1 MTSVLDPRAW
11 RLCIAPMMQK
21 TDRHFRYLARL
32 LAPDA
37 RLYTEMLTARAILRG
52 DREALLRYDP
62 SEHPLAVQLGGSDPE
77 ELAAAARLCA
87 EVGYQEVNLNCG
99 CPSDRVQAADFGACL
114 MAKPALVADCVAAL
128 QAALPAE
135 VTVSV
140 KTRLGIDELYSYDYF
155 ASFVQRLYESGCR
168 VFHIHARKAWLSGLS
183 PRANREIPALEYA
196 WVYRLRRELP
206 AAVIVINGGIVSVEQ
221 ALTHLRQVDGVM
233 LGRAAYDNPYG
244 LAALNEALF
253 GARDTT
259 PDSRDECLLRYLHYV
274 DAELARGTDLHHI
287 SRHLLNLFQ
296 GQTGGRRWRRLL
308 SENAH
313 RPQAGREVLEQAHAA
328 MLATPPALMHDRR
341 RSDPTA

>member
-1 MTSVLDPRAW
+1 MTTSLDPRAW

-32 LAPDA
+32 VAPDA
-37 RLYTEMLTARAILRG
+37 RLYTEMLTARAILHG
-52 DREALLRYDP
+52 DREELLRYDP
-62 SEHPLAVQLGGSDPE
+62 SEHPLAVQLGGSSPT

-114 MAKPALVADCVAAL
+114 MAKPDLVAECVAAL
-128 QAALPAE
+128 QAALPE
-135 VTVSV
+135 SVTVSV
-140 KTRLGIDELYSYDYF
+140 KTRLGIDDLYSYDYF
-155 ASFVQRLYESGCR
+155 ANFVGRLHESGCR

-183 PRANREIPALEYA
+183 PRENREIPPLEYD

-206 AAVIVINGGIVSVEQ
+206 NAVLVINGGIATVEQ
-221 ALTHLRQVDGVM
+221 ALAHVREVDGVM

-244 LAALNEALF
+244 LAALNQALF
-253 GARDTT
+253 GGAEGLPR
-259 PDSRDECLLRYLHYV
+259 SRDECLERYLEYV
-274 DAELARGTDLHHI
+274 DVELARGTELHHL

-296 GQTGGRRWRRLL
+296 GQVGGRRWRRLL

-313 RPQAGREVLEQAHAA
+313 RAGAGREVLERAHDAMAA
-328 MLATPPALMHDRR
+328 AQSGVEA
-341 RSDPTA
+341 